1 MQKIYLLTANRQY
14 LYMKKLYLPIIT
26 SLLAL
31 NAYGEKTVPV
41 FSALPEINNTTS
53 AYCAADD
60 AGFLKA
66 ESTSDTPND
75 DSIES
80 FAGEYTWNM
89 YSYMTQNFGYTT
101 SQLSIS
107 IVDSNTGEVAISGWP
122 QSYVVKGFIDLEAKT
137 LSIPNNQNL
146 GPDKNNDLNFFYIKQ
161 YDASGQIIPGMAPVE
176 ASVGTIDGK
185 TIKFP
190 SLDLWV
196 IGNFRNEDLGF
207 WSCSARNSLTY
218 FDPDEGW
225 EDFGTAT
232 FIDGWVLHG
241 YNMDPSQY
249 PWQVEIQNYVYNDN
263 LFRLKNP
270 YQADGF
276 PRDKANEGFIQFD
289 ITDPEFVIV
298 YPNYYSGYNNKQD
311 PLYLFN
317 IEGYYTVQGFTKSE
331 IVNAFK
337 NSVNAFSSYENGV
350 ATIHNCCF
358 DIKNPAT
365 QRYTW
370 KNKSGVDL
378 KDIMI
383 AKITIDKLVSSSGI
397 ADIEIDDNSTPV
409 YYNLQGIKI
418 NNPEKNQLVIRSLN
432 GKVSKVIIK

>member
-1 MQKIYLLTANRQY
+1 
-14 LYMKKLYLPIIT
+14 MKKVLLPIFIFAVAI
-26 SLLAL
+26 SAR
-31 NAYGEKTVPV
+31 GEKTQPSFSNLPAETNVPSTYSV
-41 FSALPEINNTTS
+41 
-53 AYCAADD
+53 ADD
-60 AGFLKA
+60 ILDIKAAGAAAMA
-66 ESTSDTPND
+66 EEDN
-75 DSIES
+75 SIES
-80 FAGEYTWNM
+80 YEGEYTWNL

-101 SQLSIS
+101 SQLSIK
-107 IVDSNTGEVAISGWP
+107 IVDKSTGEVAISGWP
-122 QSYVVKGFIDLEAKT
+122 QSYVVKGFIDTEAKT

-146 GPDKNNDLNFFYIKQ
+146 GPDKNNDLNFFYIKR
-161 YDASGQIIPGMAPVE
+161 YDDNGQIIPGMAPVS

-185 TIKFP
+185 KITFP
-190 SLDLWV
+190 ILDMWV
-196 IGNFRNEDLGF
+196 IGNYRNEDLGF
-207 WSCSARNSLTY
+207 WSCSTRNSLKY
-218 FDPDEGW
+218 FDPNEGW

-241 YNMDPSQY
+241 YNMDPTQY
-249 PWQVEIQNYVYNDN
+249 PWQVEIQRYAYNDKQ
-263 LFRLKNP
+263 FRLKNP
-270 YQADGF
+270 YQAEGF
-276 PRDKANEGFIQFD
+276 PREKANEGFIYFD
-289 ITDPEFVIV
+289 ISDPEFVIV

-311 PLYLFN
+311 QLYLFN
-317 IEGYYTVQGFTKSE
+317 LEGYYIQQGFTKEE
-331 IVNAFK
+331 IINAFK
-337 NSVNAFSSYENGV
+337 NGVNAFSSYKDGV

-370 KNKSGVDL
+370 VNKSGVDL

-409 YYNLQGIKI
+409 YYNLQGMRI